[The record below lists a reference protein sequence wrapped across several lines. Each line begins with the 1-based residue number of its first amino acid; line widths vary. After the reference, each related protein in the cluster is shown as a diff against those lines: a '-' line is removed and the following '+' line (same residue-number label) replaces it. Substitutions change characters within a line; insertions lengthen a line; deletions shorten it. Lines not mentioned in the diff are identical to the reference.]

1 MTPSSPAPNNLR
13 TVLILA
19 AIGITYYFV
28 HHTGF
33 LFLDPEQRIATI
45 WPASGLALGIVLL
58 QPRRLWVHTFVVI
71 AIANATS
78 NLLNGNTVSEAVGFL
93 TASMLE
99 LAIGILIMAWFAKDS
114 VTFSRVAH
122 VLGLITAATVGNGL
136 VAFIASLNIKFHF
149 DAPFWAS
156 YRTWWV
162 SDGLGILLVT
172 PSILVWRGRDP
183 FGWQWSKVIETAAF
197 VIIWIIAVWAI
208 FPGPHLAPHA
218 LLQPYMLSTLLAWP
232 ALRLGPKA
240 VTVGLLILTG
250 VSLLHTI
257 GNPGIVPLGGD
268 TPTERLLLVQLY
280 LGATAIAGLLLATS
294 LSQTQEAEKSAVE
307 SAKRIVRANRALRTL
322 SNCNQAVVRAST
334 EAELLNGIC
343 RVIVEDG
350 GYRLA
355 WVGFV
360 EHDNDKKIS
369 VAAQAG
375 YEDGYLDSAK
385 FTWADDESGS
395 SPVGT
400 AVKTRRPVVC
410 HDFLKDPLVKPWRE
424 DAIQCGYN
432 ASLVV
437 PLEQRNQVFGT
448 LSVYAKD
455 ADSFDSA
462 EIALLSELAEDLA
475 YGLQALRIEAEH
487 RSVREALAASEEQF
501 RQSQK
506 MEAIGQLAGGIA
518 HDFNNLLTAILG
530 YSSMAEHILEE
541 KHRVRGYITEITK
554 AAERAAS
561 LTRQLLAFSRRQIMQ
576 PKHVDLNDVV
586 TNLVKMLERL
596 VGEHISMQLRLH
608 PEKLITHAD
617 AGMIDQVLLN
627 LSVNARDSMPGGG
640 QLLISTSAKKI
651 DNHSGLDLA
660 PGDYVSLTVSDR
672 GCGIPEHN
680 LPKIFDPFFTT
691 KETGKGTGLGLATVF
706 GIVKQHQGAITVT
719 SEVGKGTTFEVLIPV
734 GRPESGQLRPEVVNQ
749 FPKGGTETILVVE
762 DEPAVRGLTKSVLEE
777 HGYEVLDAGDG
788 VEAVELWSKHQ
799 SRVHLLLTDIVM
811 PAGISGLELAAK
823 LQVSKPDLRVIF
835 TSGYSAD
842 LAGKDLDLQ
851 EGQNFLEKPSRPDQL
866 LATVR
871 RCLDR

>member
-1 MTPSSPAPNNLR
+1 MTPSSPTLNTLR
-13 TVLILA
+13 TALILA
-19 AIGITYYFV
+19 AIGVTYYFV
-28 HHTGF
+28 HHAGF

-45 WPASGLALGIVLL
+45 WPASGFALGIVLL
-58 QPRRLWVHTFVVI
+58 QPRRLWPHTFVVI
-71 AIANATS
+71 AIANLIS
-78 NLLNGNTVSEAVGFL
+78 NLLNAHSVSEAFGFL

-99 LAIGILIMAWFAKDS
+99 LTLAVLIMTWFTRES

-122 VLGLITAATVGNGL
+122 VLGLIAAATVSNGL
-136 VAFIASLNIKFHF
+136 VAVIPALNIKFHF
-149 DAPFWAS
+149 GAPFWAS
-156 YRTWWV
+156 YRTWWI

-172 PSILVWRGRDP
+172 PSILVWRGRNP
-183 FGWQWSKVIETAAF
+183 FRLEWNKIIETAAF
-197 VIIWIIAVWAI
+197 IIIWIVAVWAV
-208 FPGPHLAPHA
+208 FPGPHADSYIH
-218 LLQPYMLSTLLAWP
+218 LQPYMLSTLLAWP
-232 ALRLGPKA
+232 ALRLGPKP
-240 VTVGLLILTG
+240 VTVGLLILAG
-250 VSLLHTI
+250 FSLLDTI
-257 GNPGIVPLGGD
+257 GSAGIVPLGGH

-294 LSQTQEAEKSAVE
+294 LSETREAERSANE
-307 SAKRIVRANRALRTL
+307 SAKRMVRANRALRTL
-322 SNCNQAVVRAST
+322 SNCRQAVVRAAT

-355 WVGFV
+355 WVGLV
-360 EHDNDKKIS
+360 EHSDDKKIS

-375 YEDGYLDSAK
+375 FEDGYLDSAM
-385 FTWADDESGS
+385 FTWADDDNGK
-395 SPVGT
+395 SPVGA
-400 AVKTRRPVVC
+400 AVRNRRPVVC
-410 HDFLKDPLVKPWRE
+410 HDFLEDSQVNPWRE
-424 DAIQCGYN
+424 DVIKFGYN
-432 ASLVV
+432 ACVAV
-437 PLEQRNQVFGT
+437 PLVQREQVFGT

-487 RSVREALAASEEQF
+487 RSVREALAVSEEQF
-501 RQSQK
+501 RQAQK

-530 YSSMAEHILEE
+530 YSSMSEHILEE

-576 PKHVDLNDVV
+576 PKHVDLNEVV

-627 LSVNARDSMPGGG
+627 LAVNARDAMPDGGE
-640 QLLISTSAKKI
+640 LLISTFARTI
-651 DNHSGLDLA
+651 DSHSGLDLS
-660 PGDYVSLTVSDR
+660 PGDYVSVTVSDT
-672 GCGIPEHN
+672 GCGIPEQV

-706 GIVKQHQGAITVT
+706 GIVKQHQGTITVT
-719 SEVGKGTTFEVLIPV
+719 SEVDKGTTFEVLIPV
-734 GRPESGQLRPEVVNQ
+734 GRPESGLLPKEVRNQ
-749 FPKGGTETILVVE
+749 FPKGGNETILVVE

-777 HGYEVLDAGDG
+777 HGYEVIDAGDG
-788 VEAVELWSKHQ
+788 VEAVKLWDKHK
-799 SRVHLLLTDIVM
+799 SRVNLLLTDIVM
-811 PAGISGLELAAK
+811 PAGISGLELAAR
-823 LQVSKPDLRVIF
+823 LRASKPDLRVIF

-871 RCLDR
+871 RCLDS

>member
-1 MTPSSPAPNNLR
+1 MTSNSPTSNNLR
-13 TVLILA
+13 VILILA
-19 AIGITYYFV
+19 AIGVTYYFV

-58 QPRRLWVHTFVVI
+58 QPRRLWAHTFVVI
-71 AIANATS
+71 AIANAIS

-93 TASMLE
+93 IASMLE
-99 LAIGILIMAWFAKDS
+99 LAISVWIMTWFAKDQ
-114 VTFSRVAH
+114 VTFSRVSH
-122 VLGLITAATVGNGL
+122 VLGLITAASVGNGL

-149 DAPFWAS
+149 AAPFWAA
-156 YRTWWV
+156 YRTWWI
-162 SDGLGILLVT
+162 SDGLGLLLVT
-172 PSILVWRGRDP
+172 PSILVWRGQNP
-183 FGWQWSKVIETAAF
+183 FRLQGNKIIETIAF
-197 VIIWIIAVWAI
+197 LIVWIAAVWAV
-208 FPGPHLAPHA
+208 FPGPHIDSHA
-218 LLQPYMLSTLLAWP
+218 HVKPYMLSTLLAWP
-232 ALRLGPKA
+232 ALRLGPKP
-240 VTVGLLILTG
+240 VTVGLLILAG
-250 VSLLHTI
+250 FSLLHTI
-257 GNPGIVPLGGD
+257 GNTGFVPLGGD

-294 LSQTQEAEKSAVE
+294 LSQTLEAEKSAIE
-307 SAKRIVRANRALRTL
+307 SAGRMVRANRALRTL

-334 EAELLNGIC
+334 EQELLNGIC

-350 GYRLA
+350 DYRLA

-360 EHDNDKKIS
+360 EHDKDKTIS

-375 YEDGYLDSAK
+375 YEDGYLDSAI
-385 FTWADDESGS
+385 FTWADTELDM
-395 SPVGT
+395 SPVST
-400 AVKTRRPVVC
+400 AVNTGRLVVC
-410 HDFLKDPLVKPWRE
+410 HNFLTDPLVKRWRE
-424 DAIQCGYN
+424 DAIKCGYN
-432 ASLVV
+432 ASLVL
-437 PLEQRNQVFGT
+437 PLKSREKVFGT
-448 LSVYAKD
+448 LSVYARDPD
-455 ADSFDSA
+455 AFDSA
-462 EIALLSELAEDLA
+462 EIALLSELGEDIS

-487 RSVREALAASEEQF
+487 RAVREALAASEEQF

-530 YSSMAEHILEE
+530 YSSMADHLLDE
-541 KHRVRGYITEITK
+541 KHRVRDYITEITK

-576 PKHVDLNDVV
+576 PKHIDLNDVV
-586 TNLVKMLERL
+586 TNVVNMLQRL
-596 VGEHISMQLRLH
+596 VGEHISMRLNLH

-627 LSVNARDSMPGGG
+627 LAVNARDAMPNGGE
-640 QLLISTSAKKI
+640 LIISTSARHVTS
-651 DNHSGLDLA
+651 HSGLDLA
-660 PGDYVSLTVSDR
+660 PGDYVSLAVTDT
-672 GCGIPEHN
+672 GLGIPDHN
-680 LPKIFDPFFTT
+680 LAKIFDPFFTT

-719 SEVGKGTTFEVLIPV
+719 SEVAKGTTFEVLIPV
-734 GRPESGQLRPEVVNQ
+734 GRPESGKLRKEVVNQ

-777 HGYEVLDAGDG
+777 HGYEVLEAGDG
-788 VEAVELWSKHQ
+788 IEAVDLWAKHQ

-823 LQVSKPDLRVIF
+823 LQVSKPELRVIF

-871 RCLDR
+871 RCLDS